1 MDLKDLVESGAHK
14 ELYWALY
21 RVRQGVAFSSPVAS
35 YSASIRELYAIL
47 GSLRVDGSKLDL
59 GPLDRVMLSGIS
71 AWLCDLARP
80 LEDPRLQFLSYCI
93 SLSL

>member
-35 YSASIRELYAIL
+35 YSASIRKLYAIL

-71 AWLCDLARP
+71 AWLCDLALP
-80 LEDPRLQFLSYCI
+80 LKDPRLQFFSYYI